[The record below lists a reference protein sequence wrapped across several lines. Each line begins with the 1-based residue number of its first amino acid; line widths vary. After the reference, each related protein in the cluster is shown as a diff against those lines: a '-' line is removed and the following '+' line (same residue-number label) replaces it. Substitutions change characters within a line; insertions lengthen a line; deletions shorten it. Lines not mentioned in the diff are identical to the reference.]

1 MGGILADSYWGKA
14 KTILILGLIYHL
26 GMILLTVATLPQL
39 SSNGVDPD
47 LTNQILS
54 FAALAVIAVGNGGI
68 KPCVSSLGG
77 DQFTG
82 SYDTPKMITSFFSMF
97 YASINAGSMLSTLVT
112 RILREEVNIKYSS
125 ALNITYTI
133 IG

>member
-14 KTILILGLIYHL
+14 KTILILGLVYHL

-77 DQFTG
+77 DQFIG

-112 RILREEVNIKYSS
+112 PILREEVNI
-125 ALNITYTI
+125 
-133 IG
+133 

>member
-77 DQFTG
+77 DQFIG